1 VTLASRLRAEGHAEA
16 ALVLLQRVIR
26 SAPRSPGMA
35 SAYALGGSI
44 LLEDRRDPPSAYQYL
59 MAALKAGPDAATRAE
74 IDRGLATI
82 EALQRVHVGQF
93 RRWR

>member
-1 VTLASRLRAEGHAEA
+1 
-16 ALVLLQRVIR
+16 
-26 SAPRSPGMA
+26 
-35 SAYALGGSI
+35 
-44 LLEDRRDPPSAYQYL
+44 

-93 RRWR
+93 RRPR